1 MMELRDKIA
10 IVTGGSRGIGRGIVL
25 RLIEE
30 GAKIAFCFQANSN
43 AADGVLKEINDMGGI
58 AFCKKV
64 DVSRR
69 SEVRSFFRDVL
80 SRYGRLDVVV
90 NNAGIQ
96 VYRPFLEHKV
106 KDWHRVL
113 EVNLTGTFN
122 CCQIAGRIMRQQKY
136 GKIVNVSS
144 RTYLGAVGVS
154 SYVASKAGIVGL
166 TKSIAME
173 LGPYNINVN
182 CIAPGAIET
191 EMSAAMPKDFREKR
205 IAITPLRRFGLP
217 EEIGHAVVFLA
228 SERSAFVTGE
238 VFHITGGVYG

>member
-1 MMELRDKIA
+1 MDLKDKIA
-10 IVTGGSRGIGRGIVL
+10 IVTGGSRGIGKGIVL

-30 GAKIAFCFQANSN
+30 GAKIAFCFQANSS
-43 AADGVLKEINDMGGI
+43 AADRVLREINDMGGI
-58 AFCKKV
+58 AFGKKV

-69 SEVRSFFRDVL
+69 SEVRSFFQDVL
-80 SRYGRLDVVV
+80 SRYGRLDVLV
-90 NNAGIQ
+90 NNAAIQ
-96 VYRPFLEHKV
+96 IYKPFLEHKL

-122 CCQIAGRIMRQQKY
+122 CCQIAGRIMSQQKN
-136 GKIVNVSS
+136 GKIINISS
-144 RTYLGAVGVS
+144 RVYLGAVGVP

-191 EMSAAMPKDFREKR
+191 EMSAAMPDGWHEKR
-205 IAITPLRRFGLP
+205 IANTPLQRFGLP